1 MPPYS
6 RMIILPRTSYF
17 HPLRLGLK
25 ATLVAN
31 LLVLGH
37 VLLTTSAN
45 APIPIH
51 LIPLLPK
58 ALSTLSA
65 LIFLTLLWIT
75 FTLIENCDIHTKTC
89 PKEAEKGMVF
99 GKTWVEGG
107 CQVIVLAFWLG
118 YWKDAEVIMESF
130 SHHLS
135 GEFVLLPLTFFSTIL
150 SLILLNLHL
159 LTSIILYAKRQ
170 GYNSLNRELWCGK
183 TGWWVGKV
191 QLEQVVILDVEQ
203 GLGEKR

>member
-1 MPPYS
+1 MPRLS
-6 RMIILPRTSYF
+6 RTIILPRTSYF

-31 LLVLGH
+31 LLILGH

-58 ALSTLSA
+58 ALSTFSA

-75 FTLIENCDIHTKTC
+75 FTLIENCDIHLKSC

-99 GKTWVEGG
+99 GKMWVEGAS
-107 CQVIVLAFWLG
+107 QIIVLAFWTD
-118 YWKDAEVIMESF
+118 YWKEAQVIMESF
-130 SHHLS
+130 SHHLA
-135 GEFVLLPLTFFSTIL
+135 GEFILLPLTFFSIIL

-159 LTSIILYAKRQ
+159 ITSIALFAKRE
-170 GYNSLNRELWCGK
+170 GLASLNRELWCGK
-183 TGWWVGKV
+183 TGWWVGRV
-191 QLEQVVILDVEQ
+191 QLDRIVEYDVEQ
-203 GLGEKR
+203 AGVEKA

>member
-1 MPPYS
+1 MPSYS
-6 RMIILPRTSYF
+6 RTIILPRTSYF

-37 VLLTTSAN
+37 VLLTTSAS

-75 FTLIENCDIHTKTC
+75 FTLIENCDVHTKSC

-107 CQVIVLAFWLG
+107 CQMIVLAFWLR

-130 SHHLS
+130 SHQLAR
-135 GEFVLLPLTFFSTIL
+135 EFVLLPLTFFSTIL

-159 LTSIILYAKRQ
+159 LTSIVLYTKRE
-170 GYNSLNRELWCGK
+170 GLRGLNSELWCGK

-191 QLEQVVILDVEQ
+191 QLDQVVIPDVEQ
-203 GLGEKR
+203 GLGEKQ

>member
-1 MPPYS
+1 MPSYS
-6 RMIILPRTSYF
+6 RTIILPRTSYF

-37 VLLTTSAN
+37 VLLTTSAS

-130 SHHLS
+130 SHQLAR
-135 GEFVLLPLTFFSTIL
+135 EFVLLPLTFFSTIL

-159 LTSIILYAKRQ
+159 LTSIVLYTKRE
-170 GYNSLNRELWCGK
+170 GVRSLNSELWCGK

-191 QLEQVVILDVEQ
+191 QLDQVVIPDVEQ
-203 GLGEKR
+203 GLGEKQ